1 MEEPIYYKAKYTRD
15 INTGVY
21 GVSLVGM
28 PAMKG
33 TPVFLNKDKKQEV
46 IKFKTL
52 NEEKRL
58 VLGMIMQPDL
68 DIYRCDEKTGK
79 EYYIRFD
86 ADTIRELAYDF
97 IENGYQKNSSLEH
110 ETEIDG
116 VSIVETWI
124 VEDPE
129 MDKTKVYGLS
139 ETKGSWVGAMR
150 IQNDE
155 VWLEYCKT
163 GKIGGFSID
172 AVVELEQVNLKSNI
186 NMSKEVLEET
196 QKQTSIL
203 SDVLNAVKL
212 AFTPKEKEAEQE
224 VKLGSVKTQDGKIVI
239 EFDGDELVVG
249 ASAWIMADEV
259 TKVPVPVGEHPL
271 EDGKVLVVTEEGIVG
286 EVKDAV
292 AEEAPAE
299 PQAEEM
305 AKEPTQAP
313 SDTEIVNEIANDIKS
328 ILVKYTEVQA
338 DVKEIKTSLS
348 KALKENEELKVAL
361 NEQPATKPKKSQPAQ
376 AGTKLT
382 LTERLNAKL

>member
-212 AFTPKEKEAEQE
+212 AFTPKEKR
-224 VKLGSVKTQDGKIVI
+224 S
-239 EFDGDELVVG
+239 
-249 ASAWIMADEV
+249 
-259 TKVPVPVGEHPL
+259 
-271 EDGKVLVVTEEGIVG
+271 
-286 EVKDAV
+286 
-292 AEEAPAE
+292 
-299 PQAEEM
+299 
-305 AKEPTQAP
+305 
-313 SDTEIVNEIANDIKS
+313 
-328 ILVKYTEVQA
+328 
-338 DVKEIKTSLS
+338 
-348 KALKENEELKVAL
+348 
-361 NEQPATKPKKSQPAQ
+361 
-376 AGTKLT
+376 
-382 LTERLNAKL
+382 